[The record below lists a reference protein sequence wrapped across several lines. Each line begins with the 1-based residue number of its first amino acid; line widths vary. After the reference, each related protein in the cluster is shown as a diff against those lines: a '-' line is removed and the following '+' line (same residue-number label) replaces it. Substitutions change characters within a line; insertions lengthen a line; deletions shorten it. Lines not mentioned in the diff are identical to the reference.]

1 MQTIRLLV
9 LKVLKKMEDIR
20 QYSIHTEVTC
30 FPVELKQYSRLRA
43 MIVAQH
49 AGVWFCNIL
58 QGYCRTVAATVSA
71 LRQIM

>member
-1 MQTIRLLV
+1 MQTIRLLI
-9 LKVLKKMEDIR
+9 LTVLKKMEDIR

-30 FPVELKQYSRLRA
+30 FPVELKLYSRLRV

-49 AGVWFCNIL
+49 AGGWSCSIQL
-58 QGYCRTVAATVSA
+58 ECCRTVAATVSA